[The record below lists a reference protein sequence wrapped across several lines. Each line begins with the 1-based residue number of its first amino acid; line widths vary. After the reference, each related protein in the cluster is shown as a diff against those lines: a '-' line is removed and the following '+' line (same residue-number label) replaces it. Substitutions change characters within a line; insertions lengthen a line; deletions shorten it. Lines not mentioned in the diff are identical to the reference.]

1 MSTPQNLK
9 EIYIDEL
16 KDLWSANDQMHDVVG
31 RMIEAAGDPQLKT
44 LLTKS
49 LAGIAAHTGTVRTLI
64 AAHDDDVAKDHCKGM
79 EGLVKEARKHALA
92 SFDDHDAQDVVLI
105 AQYQR
110 MSHYGIAGFGT
121 ATAYA
126 EALGLDDDAEALDA
140 ITQDIYGGDEYATL
154 LAERSVNLAAK

>member
-16 KDLWSANDQMHDVVG
+16 KDLWSANDQMHDS
-31 RMIEAAGDPQLKT
+31 IKALAETAGDDKLRA
-44 LLTKS
+44 LLEKS
-49 LAGIAAHTGTVRTLI
+49 LAGIAAHTQSVKQLI
-64 AAHDDDVAKDHCKGM
+64 AGHDDDVAKDHCKGM

-92 SFDDHDAQDVVLI
+92 DFDDPDAQDVVII

-126 EALGLDDDAEALDA
+126 EALGLDDDAEVLDG

>member
-1 MSTPQNLK
+1 MSTPQSLK

-16 KDLWSANDQMHDVVG
+16 KDLWSANDQMQDVV
-31 RMIEAAGDPQLKT
+31 EK
-44 LLTKS
+44 LTKS
-49 LAGIAAHTGTVRTLI
+49 AGNDQLQALLAKSLTGIAAHTAKVRALV

-79 EGLVKEARKHALA
+79 EGLVKEAKKHALA
-92 SFDDHDAQDVVLI
+92 DFDDADAQDVVII

-126 EALGLDDDAEALDA
+126 EALGLADDAAILDD